1 MKQVILEKNVVKL
14 SNACLQ
20 EDFSNISKPLY
31 DRSKLSAGIVHIGL
45 GNFHRAHQA
54 WYIHQLMQRGEA
66 LNWAIVGAGIRN
78 YDFEQR
84 KKMLAQDFLTTL
96 IELDPKG
103 QSAEIIGPMIDY
115 VPIVDGNSELIAR
128 MAKSDIRIVSLT
140 VTEGGYFIDASS
152 SLLDVSHPDVEH
164 DAKYPDTPK
173 TVFGAMIAALKLRR
187 QRGFGPFTCQ
197 SCDNLQGNGRI
208 LRRTLVSLAGL
219 SDPELAEWIDKN
231 CSFPNSMVDCIVPAT
246 GPLELELVKR
256 LGIDD
261 EVPVTHENF
270 RQWVIE
276 DDFCSGRPDWEKV
289 EVTMSSDVHL
299 YESMKIQILNAGHQ
313 ILANFGE
320 IVGLS
325 TIDECMQ
332 NDEIVSFFNHVQR
345 FEIVP
350 HVAEV
355 PGMKPQ
361 NYVELVADR
370 FANSKIKDTVRR
382 VAFDGAAR
390 HSGFVHPTI
399 RAALSSNE
407 LISGLALTEAM
418 WARMCYGIRE
428 DGSVIEANDPHW
440 GFLTSCAKRAK
451 ENPILWIDDT
461 NFYGDIAESHL
472 FRTEFSMQLAYIWEH
487 GVSSAIKSFL
497 SDL

>member
-1 MKQVILEKNVVKL
+1 MKQAIIEKNLVKL

-20 EDFSNISKPLY
+20 EDFSNINKPLY

-78 YDFEQR
+78 YDVEQR

-128 MAKSDIRIVSLT
+128 MAKPDIRIVSQT

-152 SLLDVSHPDVEH
+152 SSLDVSHPDIEH
-164 DAKYPDTPK
+164 DTKCPDTPK

-219 SDPELAEWIDKN
+219 SDPELAEWIDKK

-332 NDEIVSFFNHVQR
+332 NDEIVSF
-345 FEIVP
+345 
-350 HVAEV
+350 
-355 PGMKPQ
+355 
-361 NYVELVADR
+361 
-370 FANSKIKDTVRR
+370 
-382 VAFDGAAR
+382 
-390 HSGFVHPTI
+390 
-399 RAALSSNE
+399 
-407 LISGLALTEAM
+407 
-418 WARMCYGIRE
+418 
-428 DGSVIEANDPHW
+428 
-440 GFLTSCAKRAK
+440 
-451 ENPILWIDDT
+451 
-461 NFYGDIAESHL
+461 
-472 FRTEFSMQLAYIWEH
+472 
-487 GVSSAIKSFL
+487 
-497 SDL
+497 